1 MIILNTN
8 NFVVFPIKYFAKSL
22 QKEYFLS
29 YYYNGNLKATYV
41 QIFSFLN
48 EHQTTRI
55 LFSLQHND
63 SVTTRLRF
71 FDLPQM

>member
-1 MIILNTN
+1 MIIFNMN

-22 QKEYFLS
+22 QKEYFLL
-29 YYYNGNLKATYV
+29 YYYGNLKATYV
-41 QIFSFLN
+41 LNFSFLN